1 MGGRSAAVWT
11 ALFVIIMAA
20 VTFMF
25 SVSSGL
31 AVKSSENRDYGV
43 FIGASGNG
51 DAGMSELYRYKTV
64 VIDAQ
69 NFSAEDIRE
78 IKNHGVT
85 VYSYMN
91 IGSIEKN
98 RNYYARFSKLV
109 LGSYEGWPDEEWID
123 VSDER
128 WQKFITDELAPELLI
143 SKGADGLFIDNCDVY
158 YYYRNKKIYN
168 GIISILKSVHK
179 SGVPVIIN
187 GGDTFT
193 EQYLGD
199 DSTDKEIFEGISQE
213 IDGVSE
219 YDYYTEY
226 CDNMGR
232 YGKKIYILDYT
243 DNIDIRKK
251 IILNYS

>member
-1 MGGRSAAVWT
+1 MISMPFKLSILPSRFININFSIMQYTCQRNSTQRRDKRGRIMGGRSAAVWT
-11 ALFVIIMAA
+11 AWFVIIMAA

-98 RNYYARFSKLV
+98 
-109 LGSYEGWPDEEWID
+109 
-123 VSDER
+123 
-128 WQKFITDELAPELLI
+128 
-143 SKGADGLFIDNCDVY
+143 
-158 YYYRNKKIYN
+158 
-168 GIISILKSVHK
+168 
-179 SGVPVIIN
+179 
-187 GGDTFT
+187 
-193 EQYLGD
+193 
-199 DSTDKEIFEGISQE
+199 
-213 IDGVSE
+213 
-219 YDYYTEY
+219 
-226 CDNMGR
+226 
-232 YGKKIYILDYT
+232 
-243 DNIDIRKK
+243 
-251 IILNYS
+251 